1 VSIRFGGCACCAGE
15 PRAPASAVSRRSFV
29 AGGIAGLGAIATGLG
44 GARPATAQ
52 GAAPAAGAGKP
63 QRIDVHHHYIPPFH
77 GEFIASRRDRGRPPQ
92 WSVAM
97 SLEEMDKNGIAT
109 AVTSLAQPGVWFGDV
124 AEGRRLARECNE
136 WGAQMVRDHPGRF
149 GLFAAI
155 PLPDAEGSLR
165 EIEYALDVL
174 KADGI
179 GLFTSYRD
187 KYFGDP
193 SFAPVFDEL
202 NRRKAVVYTHPIAP
216 DCCKSLV
223 PGVPPS
229 TIEYATDTTRT
240 IAGLVFSGTTVRC
253 PDIRFIFSHSGGT
266 VPFLTARF
274 ERLNEE
280 RKDGRLPN
288 GPIPELQKLYYEVA
302 QGNTAAQLAALTTL
316 ASLPH
321 VLFGTDFPFRPG
333 AETVA
338 GVAAYKFGA
347 ADLRAIERENALAL
361 LPRLRG

>member
-1 VSIRFGGCACCAGE
+1 MGIRFGACACCADASH
-15 PRAPASAVSRRSFV
+15 APAARVSRRSFV
-29 AGGIAGLGAIATGLG
+29 AGGIASLA
-44 GARPATAQ
+44 ATA
-52 GAAPAAGAGKP
+52 APIPAPAVAAGKP
-63 QRIDVHHHYIPPFH
+63 HRVDVHHHYIPPFH
-77 GEFIASRRDRGRPPQ
+77 AEFIASRRDRGRPPP
-92 WSVAM
+92 WSVAT
-97 SLEEMDKNGIAT
+97 SLDDMDQNGIAT
-109 AVTSLAQPGVWFGDV
+109 AVASLAQPGVWFGDI

-136 WGAQMVRDHPGRF
+136 WGARMVRDHPGRF

-155 PLPDAEGSLR
+155 PLPDAEGSLT

-187 KYFGDP
+187 KYLGDP

-202 NRRKAVVYTHPIAP
+202 NRRKAVVYTHPVAP

-240 IAGLVFSGTTVRC
+240 IAGLVFSGTTLRC

-266 VPFLTARF
+266 LPFLTARF
-274 ERLNEE
+274 ERLNDE
-280 RKDGRLPN
+280 RKDGRLLD
-288 GPIPELQKLYYEVA
+288 GPLPELRKLYYEVA
-302 QGNTAAQLAALTTL
+302 QGNTPAQLAALTQL

-333 AETVA
+333 AEAVA
-338 GVAAYKFGA
+338 GLAAYKFA
-347 ADLRAIERENALAL
+347 ATDLHAIERENALAL

>member
-1 VSIRFGGCACCAGE
+1 MRIRFAGCSCCAGE
-15 PRAPASAVSRRSFV
+15 PYASGGMTRRSFV
-29 AGGIAGLGAIATGLG
+29 AGGTAGLVAIATHLG
-44 GARPATAQ
+44 GTRSATAQ
-52 GAAPAAGAGKP
+52 IAAPAFVAGKP

-77 GEFIASRRDRGRPPQ
+77 AEYIASRRDRGRPPA

-97 SLEEMDKNGIAT
+97 SLEEMDRNGIAT
-109 AVTSLAQPGVWFGDV
+109 AVTSLAQPGVWFGDT

-136 WGAQMVRDHPGRF
+136 WGAQMVHDHPHRF

-155 PLPDAEGSLR
+155 PLPDTEGSLR

-187 KYFGDP
+187 KYLGDA

-202 NRRKAVVYTHPIAP
+202 HRRKVVVFTHPLAP

-229 TIEYATDTTRT
+229 TIEYATDTTRA
-240 IAGLVFSGTTVRC
+240 IAGLVFSGTTLRC

-266 VPFLTARF
+266 LPFLTARF
-274 ERLNEE
+274 ERLAEE
-280 RKDGRLPN
+280 RKDARMPN
-288 GPIPELQKLYYEVA
+288 GPIPEPRKLYYEVA
-302 QGNTAAQLAALTTL
+302 QGNTPAQLAALMKL
-316 ASLPH
+316 ASVSH

-333 AETVA
+333 AEAVA
-338 GVAAYKFGA
+338 GVADYKFDP
-347 ADLRAIERENALAL
+347 ADLRAIERDNALAL
-361 LPRLRG
+361 MPRLQD